1 MWRIVRPPELDFINH
16 QLFERPPKTLGKTN
30 MKRLFL
36 FASYDKDKII
46 DDSLL
51 YYLRHLSELGD
62 IVFVMDNDVSETELK
77 KLSKI
82 PNVLYVCATSHGEY
96 DFGSYKRG
104 YIWARD
110 NKKLKNYDWIYL
122 VNDSVYGPLHS
133 LQPLLNSLENK
144 GADFVGM
151 TENHNKNIP
160 SHIQSWFM
168 GLSKSI
174 FTNELFNEF
183 ISNVSR
189 QQCKWD
195 IIMKYEVGLSQLLL
209 RMGYSMHTIIH
220 NNFGVDIVYKEPL
233 RVLNMGVPFI
243 KKLALMNI
251 EEIHYLYPYMDDIS
265 FMDILYKNA
274 LRVNVIGKQ
283 VVASKGHV
291 YKKCFRLSLFGCPII
306 TIYKKNKYSEYKLC
320 IFDRI
325 PVFKISL

>member
-1 MWRIVRPPELDFINH
+1 
-16 QLFERPPKTLGKTN
+16 

-51 YYLRHLSELGD
+51 YYLRRLSELGD
-62 IVFVMDNDVSETELK
+62 IVFIMDNDVSESELK

-82 PNVLYVCATSHGEY
+82 PNVLYVCAARHGEY

-110 NKKLKNYDWIYL
+110 NKRLKNYDWLYL
-122 VNDSVYGPLHS
+122 VNDSVYGPLFS
-133 LQPLLNSLENK
+133 LQPLLDSLENN
-144 GADFVGM
+144 GAELVGM

-160 SHIQSWFM
+160 SHIQSWFV
-168 GLSKSI
+168 GLSKRV
-174 FTNELFNEF
+174 FTNKLFDEF

-189 QQCKWD
+189 QQSKWD

-209 RMGYSMHTIIH
+209 RMGCKMHTIIH
-220 NNFGVDIVYKEPL
+220 NSFGVDIVYEEPV
-233 RVLNMGVPFI
+233 RVLNLGVPFV
-243 KKLALMNI
+243 KKLALANI
-251 EEIHYLYPYMDDIS
+251 EELHYLYPYMDDVS
-265 FMDILYKNA
+265 FMSVLYENA
-274 LRVNVIGKQ
+274 LRTNANSKQ
-283 VVASKGHV
+283 LVSSKEHM
-291 YKKCFRLSLFGCPII
+291 YKKYFRLSLFSCPII
-306 TIYKKNKYSEYKLC
+306 TIYKKHKYSEYKLC